1 MNRKSKIIFK
11 EWLFIILG
19 WIGILYLFIFIT
31 YWGLRHLLKENE
43 LTEYLDSGYIHL
55 EIFMTAIIFGALFA
69 IINTLTDTTRM
80 RKMSFGA
87 IIAIRSALYL
97 LSFLFAG
104 FLIYLVFD
112 SFNIITDTQWAET
125 LKLFT
130 SVYLISI
137 FTYFVGAILL
147 INFVLQ
153 VNRKFGPGNLLKL
166 TTGKYST
173 PKIENR
179 IFMFLDLKGSTH
191 IAERLGHKK
200 YSKLMQNC
208 FHDLTDVVINYN
220 ASIYQYVGDEVVLCW
235 DMKNGLKALNCIKAF
250 FVFEKKLQS
259 RKNYY
264 LTNFDLLPYFKC
276 GLDCGE
282 ITVAEIGD
290 IKREIAYHGDV
301 LNTAA
306 RIEKL
311 CTPQGKKMLIS
322 EYLEKELPEE
332 MIGFSKEFVGKF
344 ELRGKDEG
352 IKIYSITYDND

>member
-11 EWLFIILG
+11 EWLFIIAA
-19 WIGILYLFIFIT
+19 WIGILYFFIFIS

-80 RKMSFGA
+80 RKRSLGA

-112 SFNIITDTQWAET
+112 SFNIITESQWTET
-125 LKLFT
+125 FNLFT
-130 SVYLISI
+130 SVYLLSI
-137 FTYFVGAILL
+137 ITYFVVAILF
-147 INFVLQ
+147 INFILQ
-153 VNRKFGPGNLLKL
+153 VNRKFGPGNLIKL
-166 TTGKYST
+166 TTGKYCT

-179 IFMFLDLKGSTH
+179 IFMFLDLKGSTS
-191 IAERLGHKK
+191 IAEKLGHEK
-200 YSKLMQNC
+200 YSELMQNC

-220 ASIYQYVGDEVVLCW
+220 ASIYQYVGDEVVLTW
-235 DMKNGLKALNCIKAF
+235 DMKKGLKNLNCIKAYF
-250 FVFEKKLQS
+250 AFDKQLQS
-259 RKNYY
+259 HKHYY
-264 LTNFDLLPYFKC
+264 LNKFELLPYFKC
-276 GLDCGE
+276 GLDSGE

-311 CTPQGKKMLIS
+311 CTPEGKQMLIS
-322 EYLEKELPEE
+322 EYLEKELPAE
-332 MIGFSKEFVGKF
+332 MNGFSKEYIGKF
-344 ELRGKDEG
+344 ELRGKEEG
-352 IKIYSITYDND
+352 LKIYSITYDDE